1 MDADLPRHR
10 CHLPCKRPDMDH
22 CVCVCEL
29 RYLLHNFGPDR
40 FLALAVG
47 GSVPR
52 INGDKGE
59 GRCLGFIS
67 APLIYQNQRNGFGI
81 LSRYV

>member
-1 MDADLPRHR
+1 M
-10 CHLPCKRPDMDH
+10 RPDMDH

-40 FLALAVG
+40 FLALALG

-52 INGDKGE
+52 IMGIKVKGVV
-59 GRCLGFIS
+59 LVLYQHHSFIKTRETGLVS
-67 APLIYQNQRNGFGI
+67 
-81 LSRYV
+81 